1 MTLFENPF
9 YILGASMTDDRQRLR
24 SLHDEKS
31 LLNAAS
37 CDEAFQTLITPSRRL
52 MVELCW
58 FPGCDETEVLSA
70 LSSLEDAKRK
80 GVATLGNISRLRS
93 PVACIGELN
102 LLLSLL
108 SYAANSDIDNFLF
121 EACRLF
127 DAIDLE
133 QLRTVINEDREKSG
147 MPAVTRISDFEDS
160 LLSYQNDVCSTLVK
174 RLQEADPY
182 DYDHAVYRVASFGT
196 SPIIDAVMRNYEYL
210 ISSRLDQYEIAVQN
224 NIKELERFFNKEDRP
239 ALIEKIQKMVSGWDG
254 AIEPLRK
261 YCEAVGTDVA
271 IRDHE
276 KKMISDILC
285 RGYDSLANQGPDTE
299 HIRLS
304 IARIIMQITPEK
316 EKYRNLRALLLLH
329 ISAMEMAE
337 FKRQQEAAE
346 RYRSLAEEA
355 WQNEQKRNDA
365 ENRKRSEEAAAQ
377 DRARIVK
384 SEESEIASYKARYKK
399 IKEDEEF
406 AAKEVK
412 RKREAENIARK
423 AQERERKII
432 SLETEQKMLKTEL
445 SNLKGLFSGKRRK
458 QLEARISEIN
468 LELSKINKGTY

>member
-9 YILGASMTDDRQRLR
+9 YILGASMTDNRQRLR
-24 SLHDEKS
+24 SLHNEKS
-31 LLNAAS
+31 LLNTAL
-37 CDEAFQTLITPSRRL
+37 CDEAFQMLTTPSRRL
-52 MVELCW
+52 TAELCW
-58 FPGCDETEVLSA
+58 FPGCDESEVRSA
-70 LSSLEDAKRK
+70 LSCLEDAKRK

-108 SYAANSDIDNFLF
+108 PYVASSDMDSFLF

-127 DAIDLE
+127 DSIDLE
-133 QLRTVINEDREKSG
+133 QLRTVINEDREKSS

-160 LLSYQNDVCSTLVK
+160 LSSYQNDVCSTLVK
-174 RLQEADPY
+174 RLREADPY
-182 DYDHAVYRVASFGT
+182 DYDHVVYRVASFGT
-196 SPIIDAVMRNYEYL
+196 SPIIDAVMQNYEYL
-210 ISSRLDQYEIAVQN
+210 ISSRLDQYETAVQD
-224 NIKELERFFNKEDRP
+224 NIKELEKYFNKDDRP
-239 ALIEKIQKMVSGWDG
+239 ALIAEIQQMVSGWDG

-276 KKMISDILC
+276 KKMIYDILC
-285 RGYDSLANQGPDTE
+285 RGCDSLANQGPDTE

-316 EKYRNLRALLLLH
+316 EKYRNFRALLSLH

-346 RYRSLAEEA
+346 RYRRLAEEV

-365 ENRKRSEEAAAQ
+365 ENRKRAEEAAAQ
-377 DRARIVK
+377 DRARK
-384 SEESEIASYKARYKK
+384 SKNEDAEIASYKALYKK
-399 IKEDEEF
+399 MKDAEEF
-406 AAKEVK
+406 AAKEAK

-468 LELSKINKGTY
+468 LELSKINKGMY